1 MEFAKLDEILLG
13 NILKAV
19 EDNLSEAEFDVQHL
33 AEKVN
38 MSRSTLTRKLKAITG
53 LTPLEYIRRVKMQ
66 HACRMLKRSSYH
78 RERSGPGI
86 RLLQPEIFYFLLQGR
101 IRNDPQRV
109 SETAGK
115 RGYI

>member
-1 MEFAKLDEILLG
+1 MQ
-13 NILKAV
+13 AV

-66 HACRMLKRSSYH
+66 HACRMLKDPHTTVNEVALALGYYNRK
-78 RERSGPGI
+78 
-86 RLLQPEIFYFLLQGR
+86 YFTSCFKEEYGMT
-101 IRNDPQRV
+101 P
-109 SETAGK
+109 SEFQKQQEKGDTSESKEG
-115 RGYI
+115 